1 MNHRN
6 GHMAIEFDSLE
17 VGAPKPN
24 GNLLIVDGLN
34 LAFRWKHQ
42 KKEFFKVEYVRTI
55 ESLAKSYGAG
65 QIVVLGDGGSDY
77 RKAIDPEY
85 KANRKERY
93 ADQTEEDRREFMNF
107 LGEFQ
112 KCIDLCKEKGYLTIK
127 YNGVEADDIA
137 AVIALNREEC
147 NIQDIWLVSSDK
159 DWDLLITEN
168 ISRFSTVTRKE
179 TTLENWDEHYDF
191 HPDMYL
197 TFKCLCG
204 DKGDNVPGVNG
215 IGPKR
220 ASSLIA
226 EHGDVFDIMTQLPIS
241 SKYKFMQ
248 NLNEF
253 GAENLA
259 KNIELMDLSYD
270 PDGQVLGHE
279 QEIIGLVKNYVS

>member
-1 MNHRN
+1 
-6 GHMAIEFDSLE
+6 MAIKFTSL
-17 VGAPKPN
+17 GNPPTPN
-24 GNLLIVDGLN
+24 GNLLVVDGLN

-42 KKEFFKVEYVRTI
+42 KKEFFKVEYLRTI
-55 ESLAKSYGAG
+55 ESLAKSYDCGE
-65 QIVVLGDGGSDY
+65 IVVLGDGGSDY

-93 ADQTEEDRREFMNF
+93 ADQTEEEKKEFLNF

-137 AVIALNREEC
+137 AVIALNREA
-147 NIQDIWLVSSDK
+147 IGVQDIWMVSSDK

-179 TTLENWDEHYDF
+179 TTMGNWDEHYDF

-220 ASSLIA
+220 ASTMIA
-226 EHGDVFDIMTQLPIS
+226 DYGDVFDIMSTLPIQ

-270 PDGQVLGHE
+270 PDAQVLGHSK
-279 QEIIGLVKNYVS
+279 EIIGLVKNYVS

>member
-1 MNHRN
+1 
-6 GHMAIEFDSLE
+6 MAIEFTSL
-17 VGAPKPN
+17 GKQPTPN

-55 ESLAKSYGAG
+55 ESLAKSYDCGE
-65 QIVVLGDGGSDY
+65 IVVLGDGGSDY

-93 ADQTEEDRREFMNF
+93 ADQTEEERQEFMNF

-112 KCIDLCKEKGYLTIK
+112 KCIDLCNEKGYLTIK

-137 AVIALNREEC
+137 AVIALNREEVGVE
-147 NIQDIWLVSSDK
+147 DIWMVSSDK

-179 TTLENWDEHYDF
+179 TTIGNWDEHYDF
-191 HPDMYL
+191 PPEMYL
-197 TFKCLCG
+197 TFKCLTG

-226 EHGDVFDIMTQLPIS
+226 DHGDVFDLMNQLPIDS
-241 SKYKFMQ
+241 RYKFMQ

-253 GAENLA
+253 GADNLA

-270 PDGQVLGHE
+270 PDAQVLGHSK
-279 QEIIGLVKNYVS
+279 EIIGLVKNYVS

>member
-1 MNHRN
+1 
-6 GHMAIEFDSLE
+6 MAIEFTSL
-17 VGAPKPN
+17 GNPPTPN
-24 GNLLIVDGLN
+24 GNLLVVDGLN

-42 KKEFFKVEYVRTI
+42 KKEFFKVEYLRTI
-55 ESLAKSYGAG
+55 ESLAKSYDCGE
-65 QIVVLGDGGSDY
+65 IVVLGDGGSDY
-77 RKAIDPEY
+77 RKSIDPEY

-93 ADQTEEDRREFMNF
+93 ADQTEEERQEFMNF

-137 AVIALNREEC
+137 AVIALNREEVGV
-147 NIQDIWLVSSDK
+147 QDIWMVSSDK

-179 TTLENWDEHYDF
+179 TTIGNWDEHYDF
-191 HPDMYL
+191 PPEMYL

-226 EHGDVFDIMTQLPIS
+226 DHGDVFDLMNQLPIDS
-241 SKYKFMQ
+241 RYKFMQ

-253 GAENLA
+253 GADNLA

-270 PDGQVLGHE
+270 PDAQVLGHSK
-279 QEIIGLVKNYVS
+279 EIIGLVKNYVS

>member
-1 MNHRN
+1 
-6 GHMAIEFDSLE
+6 MAIEFTSL
-17 VGAPKPN
+17 GAKPTPN

-55 ESLAKSYGAG
+55 ESLAKSYNCGE
-65 QIVVLGDGGSDY
+65 IVVLGDGGSDY
-77 RKAIDPEY
+77 RKEIDPEY

-93 ADQTEEDRREFMNF
+93 ADQTEEEKQEFLNF

-112 KCIDLCKEKGYLTIK
+112 KTVELCNEKGYLTIK

-137 AVIALNREEC
+137 AVICQAREELGLEE
-147 NIQDIWLVSSDK
+147 IWLVSSDK
-159 DWDLLITEN
+159 DWDLLVNEN

-179 TTLENWDEHYDF
+179 TTMGNWDEHYDF
-191 HPDMYL
+191 EPDKYL
-197 TFKCLCG
+197 TFKCLTG

-226 EHGDVFDIMTQLPIS
+226 DYGDVFDIMSTLPIDS
-241 SKYKFMQ
+241 RYKFMQ

-253 GAENLA
+253 GSDNLA
-259 KNIELMDLSYD
+259 RNIELMDLTYD
-270 PDGQVLGHE
+270 TDAQVLGKSE
-279 QEIIGLVKNYVS
+279 EIIGLVKNYVS

>member
-6 GHMAIEFDSLE
+6 GHMAIECDSLK